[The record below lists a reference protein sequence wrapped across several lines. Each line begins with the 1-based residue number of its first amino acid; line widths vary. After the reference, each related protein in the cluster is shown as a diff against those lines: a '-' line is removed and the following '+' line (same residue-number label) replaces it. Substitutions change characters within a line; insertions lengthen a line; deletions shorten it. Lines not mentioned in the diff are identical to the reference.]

1 MRLNSAYGG
10 DMDAFQRK
18 RFENLIARALNP
30 DFEVIARELVAQA
43 RGWIEG
49 LLEGNVISPE
59 RYSELFRQ
67 IAQVEHEVRT
77 RTHGRLSI
85 AS

>member
-18 RFENLIARALNP
+18 RFENLIARAMNP
-30 DFEVIARELVAQA
+30 EFDAIAREFIAQA
-43 RGWIEG
+43 RGWIDG
-49 LLEGNVISPE
+49 LLEGNVISPSN
-59 RYSELFRQ
+59 YSELFRE
-67 IAQVEHEVRT
+67 IAHAEDKVRA